1 MEIEQH
7 PLVVRFSCRRCGWQ
21 WRESFE
27 LVRWSDYDGDDFEAY
42 FHRGVPVPS
51 PALGRRCA
59 ACGGLRVDW
68 TDVAFLPRRR
78 AVTEWPAGP
87 AGSAQPVRP
96 EPKAPTLRWL
106 TRAAHQRQPMT
117 RRFP

>member
-1 MEIEQH
+1 MEIEQKS
-7 PLVVRFSCRRCGWQ
+7 LDVRFSCRRCGWQ

-27 LVRWSDYDGDDFEAY
+27 LVRWSDYDGDIFESY
-42 FHRGVPVPS
+42 FRHSVPVPS

-68 TDVAFLPRRR
+68 TDVAFLPRR
-78 AVTEWPAGP
+78 AAAEWPGRPAAGGDRP
-87 AGSAQPVRP
+87 AVAV
-96 EPKAPTLRWL
+96 PKAPASRWF

>member
-1 MEIEQH
+1 MEIEQL
-7 PLVVRFSCRRCGWQ
+7 PLDVRFSCRRCGNQ
-21 WRESFE
+21 WRESFD
-27 LVRWSDYDGDDFEAY
+27 LVRWSDYEGDIFETY
-42 FHRGVPVPS
+42 FRHHVPVPS

-59 ACGGLRVDW
+59 VCGGLRVDW
-68 TDVAFLPRRR
+68 TDVAFLPRR
-78 AVTEWPAGP
+78 ATVTDWPPGSAASARPAGT
-87 AGSAQPVRP
+87 